1 MKKQSVERG
10 IWYIGG
16 RRKRKRGGAFPLAA
30 LAAPVLGNLGA
41 IVLKTYLEVK
51 DDDSNDGE
59 DMVRDKILLQRCINP
74 KRVNLPNGRTFYTRY
89 ERVSRKKLPANVT
102 IKKSR
107 TIGLRRGC
115 KQKQQEAGILSSV
128 FKLRTKLFKPS

>member
-16 RRKRKRGGAFPLAA
+16 RLKRKRGGTFPLAA
-30 LAAPVLGNLGA
+30 LVAPILGNLGG

-74 KRVNLPNGRTFYTRY
+74 KRVNLPNGRTFYT
-89 ERVSRKKLPANVT
+89 
-102 IKKSR
+102 
-107 TIGLRRGC
+107 
-115 KQKQQEAGILSSV
+115 
-128 FKLRTKLFKPS
+128 